1 MAEHRQALENY
12 SRAIEEQRNRLGQVT
27 QFLDVP
33 YVALTHPYTPCT
45 RCNESPEHRPIKS
58 HMRETMKFTP
68 NPLSHFQLSG
78 CH

>member
-33 YVALTHPYTPCT
+33 YVALTHPYTPL
-45 RCNESPEHRPIKS
+45 H
-58 HMRETMKFTP
+58 
-68 NPLSHFQLSG
+68 PLQ
-78 CH
+78 